1 MTHSL
6 DQIDYNIIE
15 ALQENARLSNK
26 EIAARIHLS
35 PSRCFERARR
45 LRENGVLKG
54 YHTHVAPDSIGV
66 GAQALIA
73 VRLREHSSLALESFE
88 KRAQEL
94 EEIVGLCH
102 VTGKTD
108 YLVRVVVR
116 DSAHLR
122 EITMDGIA
130 SWPEVAAVETHLILA
145 ETRRPLPILA
155 REGDERRGAEG
166 ALSN

>member
-6 DQIDYNIIE
+6 DQIDYNIIK

-54 YHTHVAPDSIGV
+54 YHTHVAPSSIGV

-73 VRLREHSSLALESFE
+73 VRLREHTSLALETFE
-88 KRAQEL
+88 AKAENL
-94 EEIVGLCH
+94 EEIVGICH

-108 YLVRVVVR
+108 FLVRVAVR

-122 EITMDGIA
+122 KITMDGIA

-155 REGDERRGAEG
+155 REEDKQEGGAG
-166 ALSN
+166 LSN